1 MYLKDPST
9 DKPSVSL
16 TIFIISF
23 VLVAGFSIA
32 HMFGQ
37 GNEPDSLLDLF
48 YACAALY
55 FGRRLN
61 IGNKTFSSNN
71 TKEPND

>member
-16 TIFIISF
+16 TFLVTSF
-23 VLVAGFSIA
+23 VLVVGFSLA
-32 HMFGQ
+32 SLFDYSKAP
-37 GNEPDSLLDLF
+37 EPLMELF

-55 FGRRLN
+55 FGRRVSIN
-61 IGNKTFSSNN
+61 NKTYSS
-71 TKEPND
+71 KDQPGE